1 MYTILQLFHIMCSQ
15 HMVKFIY
22 FTISILIVII
32 GVLHASVSLS
42 ILILLMIIN
51 DSISFIHI
59 AIIFEI
65 TVVITVSA
73 LVLYS
78 LIHKQW
84 YKRDGTKSI

>member
-1 MYTILQLFHIMCSQ
+1 MCVVLFG
-15 HMVKFIY
+15 
-22 FTISILIVII
+22 II
-32 GVLHASVSLS
+32 HASVSLS

-65 TVVITVSA
+65 VVVIAVSA

-84 YKRDGTKSI
+84 YKRDGSKSI